1 MWRATNLSS
10 PPPHLHFRS
19 IYLFPPLSFFWR
31 NAKVPPGDTYP
42 QPLSPPQFYPSPDL
56 AGKRRKLDFA
66 LSFQLAWEESKSD
79 LTASEAKKIESS
91 QTFPPENKVT
101 AGKRE
106 VKSTINQT
114 ESERGVEKADFSLFC
129 IL

>member
-1 MWRATNLSS
+1 MGATNLSS

-79 LTASEAKKIESS
+79 LTASEAKKS
-91 QTFPPENKVT
+91 KVRKLFSPKIKLPL
-101 AGKRE
+101 GK
-106 VKSTINQT
+106 
-114 ESERGVEKADFSLFC
+114 EK
-129 IL
+129 